1 MPLTSP
7 RNMFD
12 RALKEGFAV
21 GAFNVNNME
30 IIQGILQAGAEEDA
44 PVILQVSAGARKY
57 AGQNYIVR
65 LVEAGLMESDLPV
78 VLHLDHGADFEICKD
93 CVDGGFTSVMID
105 GSHLPSIS
113 RLRKTSRSP
122 AVSSTTRTSAACG

>member
-65 LVEAGLMESDLPV
+65 LVEAGLMES
-78 VLHLDHGADFEICKD
+78 AA
-93 CVDGGFTSVMID
+93 S
-105 GSHLPSIS
+105 GSRG
-113 RLRKTSRSP
+113 RLRDLQGLRGRRLHVRHDRRLAS
-122 AVSSTTRTSAACG
+122 AV

>member
-65 LVEAGLMESDLPV
+65 LVEAGLMER
-78 VLHLDHGADFEICKD
+78 A
-93 CVDGGFTSVMID
+93 
-105 GSHLPSIS
+105 IS
-113 RLRKTSRSP
+113 RWCCIWITGPTSRS
-122 AVSSTTRTSAACG
+122 ARTAWTAASRPS